1 MNSTEEVT
9 KLFSRPKSLIGLP
22 FAYCPGCGH
31 GVIHRLIAEVIDEL
45 KIAGKIVA
53 VTAIGCSVRM
63 WQHFTYDMC
72 QALHG
77 RAPAVATGLRRALPS
92 DRVIFTYQGDGDLAA
107 IGTAETVHAAA
118 RGENITVFFVN
129 NGVYGATGGQLAPTT
144 ILGQKTSSTPYGRDP
159 ALAGYPIRVCELL
172 SSLDGANY
180 LARVGI
186 FDASSVTQ
194 ARKAV
199 KKAFQLQIEGKGFSL
214 VEFLS
219 PCPINLKLR
228 PIEATQWVKEKM
240 TSFFPLGEY
249 KGGKN
254 R

>member
-1 MNSTEEVT
+1 MTSTEEVT

-45 KIAGKIVA
+45 EIAGKIVA
-53 VTAIGCSVRM
+53 ITAIGCSVRM

-77 RAPAVATGLRRALPS
+77 RAPAVATGLRRALPP

-144 ILGQKTSSTPYGRDP
+144 ILGQKTTSTPYGRD
-159 ALAGYPIRVCELL
+159 ATLAGYPIRVCELL

-194 ARKAV
+194 ARRAI
-199 KKAFQLQIEGKGFSL
+199 KKAFESQMEGKGFSL

-219 PCPINLKLR
+219 PCPTNLKLS
-228 PIEATQWVKEKM
+228 PIEAIQWVKEKM
-240 TSFFPLGEY
+240 TSFFPLGEF
-249 KGGKN
+249 K
-254 R
+254 

>member
-1 MNSTEEVT
+1 MTSTEEAT
-9 KLFSRPKSLIGLP
+9 KLFSRPESLINLP

-31 GVIHRLIAEVIDEL
+31 GVVHRLIAEVIDEL
-45 KIAGKIVA
+45 GIAGKIVA

-77 RAPAVATGLRRALPS
+77 RAPAVATGLRRALPP
-92 DRVIFTYQGDGDLAA
+92 DRVIFTYQGDGDLMA
-107 IGTAETVHAAA
+107 IGTAETIHAAA

-129 NGVYGATGGQLAPTT
+129 NAVYGATGGQLAPTT
-144 ILGQKTSSTPYGRDP
+144 ILGQKTTSTPYGRDS
-159 ALAGYPIRVCELL
+159 ALAGYPIKVCELL
-172 SSLDGANY
+172 SSLDGVSY

-186 FDASSVTQ
+186 FDASSVAQ

-199 KKAFQLQIEGKGFSL
+199 KKAFKSQIEGQGFSL

-219 PCPINLKLR
+219 PCPINLRLT

-240 TSFFPLGEY
+240 TTSFPLGEF
-249 KGGKN
+249 KQ
-254 R
+254 

>member
-1 MNSTEEVT
+1 MTSTEEVT
-9 KLFSRPKSLIGLP
+9 KLFSRPKYLIGLP

-45 KIAGKIVA
+45 EIAGKIVA

-77 RAPAVATGLRRALPS
+77 RAPAVATGLRRALPP

-144 ILGQKTSSTPYGRDP
+144 ILGQKTTSTPYGRD
-159 ALAGYPIRVCELL
+159 ATLAGYPIRVCELL

-194 ARKAV
+194 ARRAI
-199 KKAFQLQIEGKGFSL
+199 KKAFESQMEGKGFSL

-219 PCPINLKLR
+219 PCPTNLKLS
-228 PIEATQWVKEKM
+228 PIEAIQWVKEKM

>member
-1 MNSTEEVT
+1 MTSTEEVT

-45 KIAGKIVA
+45 EIAGKIVA

-77 RAPAVATGLRRALPS
+77 RAPAVATGLRRALPP

-144 ILGQKTSSTPYGRDP
+144 ILGQKTTSTPYGRD
-159 ALAGYPIRVCELL
+159 ATLAGYPIRVCELL

-194 ARKAV
+194 ARRAI
-199 KKAFQLQIEGKGFSL
+199 KKAFESQMEGKGFSL

-219 PCPINLKLR
+219 PCPTNLKLS
-228 PIEATQWVKEKM
+228 PIEAIQWVKEKM

>member
-1 MNSTEEVT
+1 MTSTEEVT

-45 KIAGKIVA
+45 EIAGKIVA

-77 RAPAVATGLRRALPS
+77 RAPAVATGLRRALPP

-144 ILGQKTSSTPYGRDP
+144 ILGQKTTSTPYGRD
-159 ALAGYPIRVCELL
+159 ATLAGYPIRVCELL

-194 ARKAV
+194 ARRAI
-199 KKAFQLQIEGKGFSL
+199 KKAFESQMEGKGFSL

-219 PCPINLKLR
+219 PCPTNLKLS
-228 PIEATQWVKEKM
+228 PIEAIQWVKEKM
-240 TSFFPLGEY
+240 TSFFPLGEF
-249 KGGKN
+249 KQRKN
-254 R
+254 E

>member
-45 KIAGKIVA
+45 EIAGKIVA

-77 RAPAVATGLRRALPS
+77 RAPAVATGLRRALPP

-144 ILGQKTSSTPYGRDP
+144 ILGQKTTSTPYGRD
-159 ALAGYPIRVCELL
+159 ATLAGYPIRVCELL

-194 ARKAV
+194 ARRAI
-199 KKAFQLQIEGKGFSL
+199 KKAFESQMEGKGFSL

-219 PCPINLKLR
+219 PCPTNLKLS
-228 PIEATQWVKEKM
+228 PIEAIQWVKEKM